1 VSIPESQL
9 TTWSNQ
15 GAVTT
20 AKDTRVSIYTALS
33 SASKLKAR
41 VGDAEVFLQGS
52 YANDTNIRG
61 DSDVDVVALP
71 KDIWVPDT
79 SHLSPQEAE
88 RQARAYSKSDYH
100 WSDFRGDVLGV
111 LQGYYGALN
120 VTSGNK
126 SLKLKA
132 GSGRLAAD
140 IVPVLLYRRYQRFV
154 SVNDQSYVEGIW
166 FKAKD
171 GREVINYPKQHYDN
185 GVSKNARDRTNG
197 RFKPVVR
204 LFKNART
211 YLIDHGKI
219 ADDLAPSYFL
229 QCLLYNVPDNLF
241 VPRYQE
247 TYTSVLKWL
256 RSASLTTFV
265 CQNKQLPLFG
275 TAPEQWSITN
285 VQALIKALSALWD
298 GW

>member
-1 VSIPESQL
+1 VSISESQL
-9 TTWSNQ
+9 AAWANQ

-20 AKDTRVSIYTALS
+20 AKATRVSIYTALS
-33 SASKLKAR
+33 SADKLKAR

-61 DSDVDVVALP
+61 DSDVDVVAHP

-88 RQARAYSKSDYH
+88 RQAREYSKSDYY
-100 WSDFRGDVLGV
+100 WSDFRGDVLSV
-111 LQGYYGALN
+111 LQGYYGAQN
-120 VTSGNK
+120 VTHGNK

-154 SVNDQSYVEGIW
+154 SVNDQKYVEGIW

-171 GREVINYPKQHYDN
+171 GCEVINYPKQHYNN
-185 GVSKNARDRTNG
+185 GVGKNAQARTSG

-211 YLIDHGKI
+211 YLIDHDKI

-229 QCLLYNVPDNLF
+229 QCLLYNVPDNQF
-241 VPRYQE
+241 APRYQD
-247 TYTSVLKWL
+247 TYTNVLKWL
-256 RSASLTTFV
+256 RSASLTTFR
-265 CQNKQLPLFG
+265 CQNEQLPLFG
-275 TAPEQWSITN
+275 TTPEQWSIAN
-285 VQALIKALSALWD
+285 AQALIKALTVLWD